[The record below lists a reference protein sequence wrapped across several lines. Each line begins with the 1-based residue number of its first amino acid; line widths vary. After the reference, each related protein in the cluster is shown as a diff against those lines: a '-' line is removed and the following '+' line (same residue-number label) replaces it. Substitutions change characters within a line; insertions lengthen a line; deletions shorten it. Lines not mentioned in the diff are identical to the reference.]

1 MRALPELF
9 VLGSLLLAGCASRTE
24 WTTWREHPTHFAS
37 GNHLEFSIKNTENV
51 EDTAPRVTRH
61 DLARARQEGWWGE
74 LVAVSEKQ
82 ILER

>member
-37 GNHLEFSIKNTENV
+37 GNHLQFSIRNTE
-51 EDTAPRVTRH
+51 DAAPQVTRH
-61 DLARARQEGWWGE
+61 DLARARGEAWWGE
-74 LVAVSEKQ
+74 PAAVSEKQ